1 MSAWLVA
8 GVAAA
13 ALTGAAMA
21 LTAGQLVLVQMD
33 RADIRSE
40 LAQMV
45 SRMDDFTGTATR
57 VILLSNEDQAP
68 SCSDADLA
76 TLRNRLFDNPVISDI
91 ARRADG
97 AIVCTAMWGRLET
110 PMALGPVTYQ
120 APSGADVWTATRDA
134 ETRRTS
140 PDMIGFSRT
149 VVYLSETEIG
159 SRVRDLAARHPA
171 VIYSRGTGQI
181 FRTVRIAD
189 AEVRRLLQSWVDVAG
204 NDASPGTDRGTG
216 GPGMA
221 FAGDIDRP
229 AAAGMTG
236 GDGRG
241 ETTTVI
247 ADVERACSRWFDV
260 CIAMP
265 SAMVSILDQ
274 PPLVGAGIGL
284 LGGMAGGGLGLFGA
298 LRQRRG
304 RSVEAELRRALA
316 RGRLRL
322 VYQPVVHVR
331 TGRVIGAEALLRLT
345 TPSGR
350 DIPTE
355 QVIAVGERVGL
366 MGQIARY
373 AVRTALAE
381 FHPYLTGPSPLQLGI
396 NVTVADLI
404 DPAFLTML
412 DAETARHGVSPDAV
426 ALEITERSTTD
437 YARLAA
443 AITTIRSHGYHIHID
458 DFGTG
463 YSGLAHLTQLPV
475 DVIKIDRLFTSA
487 IGTDAVSASIVPQ
500 IFSMAATLGV
510 DVVVEGIETEAQA
523 LHLAMYHPDA
533 CAQGWYYGAPVPVG
547 EFRAG

>member
-1 MSAWLVA
+1 M
-8 GVAAA
+8 
-13 ALTGAAMA
+13 
-21 LTAGQLVLVQMD
+21 
-33 RADIRSE
+33 
-40 LAQMV
+40 
-45 SRMDDFTGTATR
+45 
-57 VILLSNEDQAP
+57 P
-68 SCSDADLA
+68 
-76 TLRNRLFDNPVISDI
+76 
-91 ARRADG
+91 
-97 AIVCTAMWGRLET
+97 
-110 PMALGPVTYQ
+110 
-120 APSGADVWTATRDA
+120 
-134 ETRRTS
+134 
-140 PDMIGFSRT
+140 
-149 VVYLSETEIG
+149 
-159 SRVRDLAARHPA
+159 PA
-171 VIYSRGTGQI
+171 K
-181 FRTVRIAD
+181 
-189 AEVRRLLQSWVDVAG
+189 
-204 NDASPGTDRGTG
+204 
-216 GPGMA
+216 
-221 FAGDIDRP
+221 
-229 AAAGMTG
+229 
-236 GDGRG
+236 
-241 ETTTVI
+241 
-247 ADVERACSRWFDV
+247 
-260 CIAMP
+260 
-265 SAMVSILDQ
+265 VSILDQ

-284 LGGMAGGGLGLFGA
+284 LGGIAGGGLGLFGA

-322 VYQPVVHVR
+322 AYQPVVHVR

-404 DPAFLTML
+404 GPAFLTML